1 MRLRIALIVALLA
14 SLAAIPITH
23 FALRPKIQR
32 LAAERHR
39 TANERDVQ
47 ARRVGELGRQFAEA
61 SRNLVRAEEEL
72 QTTSDQLAVARA
84 EGDILGDKNNH
95 LVRSLAETASELNA
109 AHQELA
115 QFRLPGVTPD
125 QLATL
130 VRTNR
135 FLTAMV
141 ASLEA
146 EKQKLVRDYKKLKSI
161 WDDPLASDE
170 VPQLPPVS
178 GKILVVDPK
187 WQFVVLDLGVN
198 HGLRPR
204 GVLFIS
210 RDGKRIGKARL
221 VQVEENRS
229 IANILP
235 DSDLA
240 DVREGDY
247 VVN

>member
-1 MRLRIALIVALLA
+1 MRLRIGLIVALLA
-14 SLAAIPITH
+14 SLAAIAITH

-32 LAAERHR
+32 LTAERDR
-39 TANERDVQ
+39 IANDRDVQ
-47 ARRVGELGRQFAEA
+47 ARRVDELARQFAEA

-72 QTTSDQLAVARA
+72 QAASDQLAVARA
-84 EGDILGDKNNH
+84 EGDLLRDKNNQF
-95 LVRSLAETASELNA
+95 VRSLAETASELNTA
-109 AHQELA
+109 RHELA
-115 QFRLPGVTPD
+115 QFTLPGVTPE
-125 QLATL
+125 QLASL

-135 FLTAMV
+135 LLTAMV

-146 EKQKLVRDYKKLKSI
+146 EKQKLARDYKKLKSI
-161 WDDPLASDE
+161 WDGPLALDE
-170 VPQLPPVS
+170 VPELPPVS

-187 WQFVVLDLGVN
+187 WQFVVLDLGAN